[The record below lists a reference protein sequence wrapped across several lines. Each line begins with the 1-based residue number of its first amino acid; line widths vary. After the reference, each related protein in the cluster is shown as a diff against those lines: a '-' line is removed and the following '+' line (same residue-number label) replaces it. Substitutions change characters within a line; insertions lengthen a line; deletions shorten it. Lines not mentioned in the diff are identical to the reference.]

1 MAMLDYAAAV
11 AQKAQL
17 KRGKSADQK
26 LAIDYLIPNTGIMG
40 MITNK
45 KDEEYDAVLKTLVD
59 GFGSYKRAINKIG
72 LDEDELKEIPPV
84 TLYGYEDEKAQLSRV
99 GKDGVFRSNLYSI
112 THLFFSS
119 TQVYMYQVILDTI
132 SNTKKERTEEYFYK
146 DITNFSTSTD
156 SMEVTYY
163 KGCAGTPATGTVE
176 VQRFGLIVP
185 GDKFTCGTYGDIE
198 QQVKAMKN
206 KLREKKA

>member
-1 MAMLDYAAAV
+1 MALLDFAAAT
-11 AQKAQL
+11 AQKSQL
-17 KRGKSADQK
+17 KRGKSAEQK
-26 LAIDYLIPNTGIMG
+26 LAIDYLIPKSGIIG
-40 MITNK
+40 MLTNK
-45 KDEEYDAVLKTLVD
+45 KDEEYDAVLKNLID
-59 GFGSYKRAINKIG
+59 SFGSYKRAIDKIG

-84 TLYGYEDEKAQLSRV
+84 TLYGYEDEKAQLARI

-119 TQVYMYQVILDTI
+119 TQVNMYQVILDTI

-156 SMEVTYY
+156 STEVMNY
-163 KGCAGTPATGTVE
+163 KGCSGTPVKTMVE
-176 VQRFGLIVP
+176 TQRFSLIVP

-206 KLREKKA
+206 KLREKKM

>member
-1 MAMLDYAAAV
+1 MAMLDYAEAA

-26 LAIDYLIPNTGIMG
+26 LAIDYLIPKTGIIG
-40 MITNK
+40 MLTNK
-45 KDEEYDAVLKTLVD
+45 KDEDFDAVLKTLVD
-59 GFGSYKRAINKIG
+59 GFGSYKRALDKIG

-84 TLYGYEDEKAQLSRV
+84 TLVGYEHEGSQLARI
-99 GKDGVFRSNLYSI
+99 GQDGNYRSNLYSI
-112 THLFFSS
+112 THIFFSA

-156 SMEVTYY
+156 SMEATRY
-163 KGCAGTPATGTVE
+163 KGCTMKPVKVPYE
-176 VQRFGLIVP
+176 IQRFSLIVP
-185 GDKFTCGTYGDIE
+185 GDKFQCGTYGDIE
-198 QQVKAMKN
+198 QSVKAMKN
-206 KLREKKA
+206 KLREKKM

>member
-1 MAMLDYAAAV
+1 MALLDYAAAA
-11 AQKAQL
+11 AQKSQL

-26 LAIDYLIPNTGIMG
+26 LAIDYLIPKTGIIG
-40 MITNK
+40 MLTNK
-45 KDEEYDAVLKTLVD
+45 KDEDFDAVLKTLVD

-146 DITNFSTSTD
+146 DITNFSTSSD
-156 SMEVTYY
+156 SLEVTYY
-163 KGCAGTPATGTVE
+163 KGCAGTPAKGTVE
-176 VQRFGLIVP
+176 IQRFGLIVP

-206 KLREKKA
+206 KLREKKM